1 MPRKESFDLKKI
13 EVIAER
19 KINGCGKI
27 IPDTWLVKIMY
38 EGRKVAERKEVKGDV
53 WRYLLDWLEEEE
65 C

>member
-1 MPRKESFDLKKI
+1 MQRKSVYDLKKI

-27 IPDTWLVKIMY
+27 IPDIWLVKIMY
-38 EGRKVAERKEVKGDV
+38 NGKKVAERKEIKGEV
-53 WRYLLDWLEEEE
+53 WKYLLDWLEEEE